1 MRAMLYRDSLPCHL
15 GPRFALVL
23 LQDAMN
29 GRSFATLDRCPIYES
44 SLITVLSGMRFS
56 ADLFTSPTNPSLSPI
71 TTTARPVI
79 SAAKMM
85 ENSVVETTA
94 IKLEFENGL
103 VRMYVDGVLRLETRH
118 RSSDVPVSTLETDS
132 HLKRW
137 ADYLQKT
144 NSDDS
149 AARFFGKSAL
159 EADGFKQGKDRVW
172 RRD

>member
-1 MRAMLYRDSLPCHL
+1 
-15 GPRFALVL
+15 
-23 LQDAMN
+23 
-29 GRSFATLDRCPIYES
+29 
-44 SLITVLSGMRFS
+44 
-56 ADLFTSPTNPSLSPI
+56 
-71 TTTARPVI
+71 
-79 SAAKMM
+79 MM